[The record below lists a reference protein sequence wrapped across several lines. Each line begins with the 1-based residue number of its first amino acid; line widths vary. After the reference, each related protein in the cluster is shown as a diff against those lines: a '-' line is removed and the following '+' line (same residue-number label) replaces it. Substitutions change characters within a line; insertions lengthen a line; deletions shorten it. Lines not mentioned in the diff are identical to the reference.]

1 MLTATYRWIDN
12 NILELGRE
20 LRLSYLPPLMV
31 YMAAGISGLTS
42 IVGTFFVKE
51 YLGLSASFLAS
62 LGFWAGI
69 PWALKMP
76 LGHLVDLIW
85 RWKSGLIYLGA
96 GLIALSLLIM
106 VGLLSEREAM
116 AMIMPAEAWFVLSV
130 LLAPIGYVT
139 QDAVAD
145 AMTVEA
151 VPRVDEKGEPIDPAT
166 RKLMNTTM
174 QTLGRV
180 AIIGGSVLVAF
191 INLYLFTGVHKLP
204 PAEIAHIY
212 RNVYLMAL
220 GIPLISVLGV
230 VSAMLIKRRNAQR
243 LRYHGYTRKQA
254 EAMLSPRGERT
265 PPNVWILGG
274 SLLFVA
280 FTLVVGLGGMP
291 YNEEIVFTGSLVI
304 IAFLM
309 VKLTRA
315 LESEAR
321 ATLVG
326 TAIVIFMFR
335 AIPSPGAGLTWWMI
349 DELGFDQHFLSVL
362 SLIGSALT
370 LVGMFLFRRFMAER
384 SIAYVVGFLTLAGF
398 VLAVPIVGLY
408 YGLHHW
414 TTAMTGGIVDA
425 RTIVIVD
432 TTLESPL
439 GQISMIPMLAWIANS
454 APANLKATYFAV
466 MASFTNLALSLSQL
480 GTKYLNEIFIV
491 TREIRDGVS
500 GALQVQA
507 DYSQLGDLLIIQV
520 MLSLVLPFAAILL
533 VRLSRCWR
541 FGRIRRKVSAW
552 RSQHR
557 RRAGHNPPRPS
568 FFANFCADRSAV
580 RLIVAPVRT
589 LSEECSWFLSSLL
602 ARFCS

>member
-1 MLTATYRWIDN
+1 MFAAYRWIDD

-20 LRLSYLPPLMV
+20 LRLSFLPPLMV
-31 YMAAGISGLTS
+31 YMAAGISGLTA

-51 YLGLSASFLAS
+51 YLGLPASFLAA

-76 LGHLVDLIW
+76 LGHLVDIIW

-96 GLIALSLLIM
+96 GLIAMSLLIM
-106 VGLLSEREAM
+106 VGLLSDPKAM
-116 AMIMPAEAWFVLSV
+116 AAIMPAEAWFILST
-130 LLAPIGYVT
+130 LLAPVGYVT

-151 VPRVDEKGEPIDPAT
+151 VPRVDAKGAPIDPAT

-191 INLYLFTGVHKLP
+191 INLFLFTGVHHLP
-204 PAEIAHIY
+204 PAEIALIY

-220 GIPLISVLGV
+220 AIPLISVLGV
-230 VSAMLIKRRNAQR
+230 VSASLIKRRNAR
-243 LRYHGYTRKQA
+243 GLRRRGYNREQV
-254 EAMLSPRGERT
+254 EAMLSPRGEPT
-265 PPNVWILGG
+265 PINWWILGG
-274 SLLFVA
+274 SLLFVV
-280 FTLVVGLGGMP
+280 FTLTVGLGGMP
-291 YNEEIVFTGSLVI
+291 YSEEIVFTGSLAIV
-304 IAFLM
+304 AFLI

-315 LESEAR
+315 LEPEAR

-326 TAIVIFMFR
+326 TAIVIFVFR
-335 AIPSPGAGLTWWMI
+335 ATPSPGAGLTWWMI
-349 DELGFDQHFLSVL
+349 DELGFDQQFLSVL
-362 SLIGSALT
+362 SLIGSTLT
-370 LVGMFLFRRFMAER
+370 LGGMFLFRRFMAER

-398 VLAVPIVGLY
+398 VFALPIVGLY
-408 YGLHHW
+408 YDLHQW
-414 TTAMTGGIVDA
+414 TAAMTGGWVDA

-439 GQISMIPMLAWIANS
+439 GQIAMIPMLAWIANS

-466 MASFTNLALSLSQL
+466 MASFTNLALSASQL

-491 TREIRDGVS
+491 TREVRDAAS
-500 GALQVQA
+500 GALKIPA

-520 MLSLVLPFAAILL
+520 AIGLALPFAAILFI
-533 VRLSRCWR
+533 RL
-541 FGRIRRKVSAW
+541 IRL
-552 RSQHR
+552 
-557 RRAGHNPPRPS
+557 
-568 FFANFCADRSAV
+568 RSA
-580 RLIVAPVRT
+580 
-589 LSEECSWFLSSLL
+589 
-602 ARFCS
+602 